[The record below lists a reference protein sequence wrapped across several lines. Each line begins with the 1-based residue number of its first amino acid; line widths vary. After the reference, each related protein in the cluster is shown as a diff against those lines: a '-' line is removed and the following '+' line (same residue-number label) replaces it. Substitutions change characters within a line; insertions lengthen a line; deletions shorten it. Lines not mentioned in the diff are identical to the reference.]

1 MKISV
6 SILDAKNKEEM
17 LKILNKTN
25 ISSIHM
31 DIMDGEFVPQ
41 KSLSYQELKEL
52 SNISNKNLDIHL
64 MVSDPEKYIDNIKD
78 LKNIENITIHLE
90 IDKDIKKILN
100 KIKMYGF
107 KCGLSIKPNTDIS
120 LLIPYLDYIDKILVM
135 TVEPGLGGQP
145 FIETSPH
152 RISKIKSLLATRN
165 IIIEVDGGINNE
177 TIKKLSD
184 VDEAVVGSY
193 ITKSAD
199 PISQI
204 NNLLV

>member
-25 ISSIHM
+25 ISSIHI
-31 DIMDGEFVPQ
+31 DIMDGKFVPQ
-41 KSLSYQELKEL
+41 KSLPYQELKEL

-152 RISKIKSLLATRN
+152 RILKIKSLVATRN

>member
-6 SILDAKNKEEM
+6 SILNAKNKEEM

-31 DIMDGEFVPQ
+31 DVMDGEFVPQ

-90 IDKDIKKILN
+90 IDKNIKKILN

-135 TVEPGLGGQP
+135 TVEPGLGGQL

-152 RISKIKSLLATRN
+152 RISKIKSLVAARN